1 MSEEITREEIIE
13 QFKGNKVLK
22 GITIAVG
29 VLVVGVLIYFGYNT
43 FVAKPNEMASN
54 EQNARGIMLLEKD
67 SLDLAIEELEFQANE
82 YNGYTG
88 GEISQFGL
96 ASAYFKKGEFE
107 LALSTLED
115 VNLDD
120 IYLSTMA
127 IGMQGDCYSEME
139 DFQNAV
145 DKYVLAAEKSK
156 NELTTPMYLF
166 KAGLNAE
173 AAKDFSK
180 AAEFYNRINDEF
192 STYASQNGIEKY
204 ISRAEN
210 SSTK

>member
-1 MSEEITREEIIE
+1 MSEEITKEEIIE

-22 GITIAVG
+22 AITIAVG
-29 VLVVGVLIYFGYNT
+29 VLVVGILAYFAYNT
-43 FVAKPNEMASN
+43 FIAKPNELASN
-54 EQNARGIMLLEKD
+54 AQSARGIMLLEKD
-67 SLDLAIEELEFQANE
+67 SLSLAIEELEIHVNE

-88 GEISQFGL
+88 GEVAQFGL
-96 ASAYFKKGEFE
+96 ASAYFKNGEFE

-115 VNLDD
+115 VKLED

-139 DFQNAV
+139 DFQSAV
-145 DKYVLAAEKSK
+145 DKYVLAAEKDK
-156 NELTTPMYLF
+156 NDLTTPMYLF

-173 AAKDFSK
+173 AAKDFRK
-180 AAEFYNRINDEF
+180 AAEFYNRINDEYT
-192 STYASQNGIEKY
+192 SYATQNGIEKY
-204 ISRAEN
+204 IARAEN